1 MQQRLLKDIKCI
13 HDNVYKPFTNLSLQ
27 PTICLRLNSL
37 WLGMCDLQQ
46 LEKCGMS
53 ITQISTCRP
62 RWSKASSHLPITMP
76 TRFRAISHHD
86 TKLYANDQ
94 NHYTFVS
101 INETFNSIIC
111 HLFTKQNNHTK
122 NINFQHSR
130 LEKREAWIRIS
141 DVLHRGT
148 AEIGQLQ
155 TFSTILSYRNKYTF
169 LLYLQYRNLLDFSSV
184 SHSWVSTGE
193 SDEWHIVTYR
203 FIKK

>member
-1 MQQRLLKDIKCI
+1 MIGVLRIWNRCNYCSDGKMQNVSALTCDSHMQQRLLKDIKCI

-37 WLGMCDLQQ
+37 WLGMSDLQQ

-76 TRFRAISHHD
+76 TPFRAISHHD
-86 TKLYANDQ
+86 TKLYANVQ

-122 NINFQHSR
+122 NINFSA
-130 LEKREAWIRIS
+130 LSIREARSVNS
-141 DVLHRGT
+141 DFWRT
-148 AEIGQLQ
+148 APWYCGN
-155 TFSTILSYRNKYTF
+155 R
-169 LLYLQYRNLLDFSSV
+169 
-184 SHSWVSTGE
+184 
-193 SDEWHIVTYR
+193 VTSN
-203 FIKK
+203 F